1 MDIFEIAK
9 AYGEVDYDDFNT
21 GVTYLIAEYNCAK
34 RLGLPDHGGIRVAD
48 LITGEIID
56 LVREGEGVEVKTNAD
71 QQRIAAICK
80 AANINDISDLSDGY
94 HTFRQLYFQRMM
106 LFAALVK
113 QNHDK
118 AWKSLCHENGEL
130 CFGGGWF
137 IVGIDTP
144 KGSYTYHYEDKYFN
158 LFNCEELE
166 RGKPWDGHTEKD
178 VTRLLSLE
186 SQELCEDV
194 ISRQAAIDVVR
205 KWFDKIQLNG
215 DICLDGI
222 ISLPPVAPQ
231 QKIGHWIRVDKDKLR
246 CSRCEVIH
254 LIAQYPNGK
263 IGWCPNCG
271 AKMIEPQESKEEK
284 SCNNCKWNNSKQC
297 RPATCTMIGLD
308 GHGLWEKA
316 ESEE

>member
-21 GVTYLIAEYNCAK
+21 GVTYLIAEYNRAK
-34 RLGLPDHGGIRVAD
+34 KLGLPGYGGIRVAD
-48 LITGEIID
+48 SATGEIID
-56 LVREGEGVEVKTNAD
+56 LVKEGENVEIKTDAS

-80 AANINDISDLSDGY
+80 VANINDISDLSDGY

-113 QNHDK
+113 QNRDK
-118 AWKSLCHENGEL
+118 AWKSLRHENGEL

-166 RGKPWDGHTEKD
+166 RGKSWDGHTEKD
-178 VTRLLSLE
+178 VTRLLSLV
-186 SQELCEDV
+186 QEPCEDV
-194 ISRQAAIDVVR
+194 ISRKSIKQKLQEHHDFFINTHGGFSNLLPNDKSRVDEITNCIAMVV
-205 KWFDKIQLNG
+205 NE
-215 DICLDGI
+215 
-222 ISLPPVAPQ
+222 PPIMSRPKVGQ
-231 QKIGHWIRVDKDKLR
+231 WIRVDKDKLR
-246 CSRCEVIH
+246 CSKCEIIH

-263 IGWCPNCG
+263 INWCPNCG
-271 AKMIEPQESKEEK
+271 AKMIELQ
-284 SCNNCKWNNSKQC
+284 
-297 RPATCTMIGLD
+297 
-308 GHGLWEKA
+308 